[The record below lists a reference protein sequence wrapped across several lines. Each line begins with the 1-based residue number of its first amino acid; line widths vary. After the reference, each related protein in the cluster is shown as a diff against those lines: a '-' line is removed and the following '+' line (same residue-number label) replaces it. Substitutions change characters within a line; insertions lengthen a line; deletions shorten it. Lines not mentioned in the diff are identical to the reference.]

1 MAARPTTSTSFWCPT
16 SRNTEW
22 TAAPSPTG
30 QMCKATTG
38 SARFWFGYYAVRC
51 TVGPVYGTGPVI
63 VSDDGQAAIGPPFAS
78 DLDAGLAVGVRP
90 SSVTSESS
98 DDASTLSSVSTS
110 SLSPTSVSSHSSDS
124 CSVAWSEADVEVL
137 PDVPSE
143 SDEWELAPD
152 DDDETGEG
160 KVAQRLPK

>member
-1 MAARPTTSTSFWCPT
+1 M
-16 SRNTEW
+16 
-22 TAAPSPTG
+22 G
-30 QMCKATTG
+30 G
-38 SARFWFGYYAVRC
+38 
-51 TVGPVYGTGPVI
+51 
-63 VSDDGQAAIGPPFAS
+63 
-78 DLDAGLAVGVRP
+78 RP
-90 SSVTSESS
+90 SSVTSEPS

-152 DDDETGEG
+152 GEDETVEVE
-160 KVAQRLPK
+160 VARLLPK

>member
-1 MAARPTTSTSFWCPT
+1 M
-16 SRNTEW
+16 
-22 TAAPSPTG
+22 G
-30 QMCKATTG
+30 G
-38 SARFWFGYYAVRC
+38 
-51 TVGPVYGTGPVI
+51 
-63 VSDDGQAAIGPPFAS
+63 
-78 DLDAGLAVGVRP
+78 RP
-90 SSVTSESS
+90 SSVTSEPS

-124 CSVAWSEADVEVL
+124 SSVAWSEADVEVL

-160 KVAQRLPK
+160 EVARRLPK